1 MVRFVVGTAK
11 DIPTSLYLSMGR
23 FRYETF
29 VEMLHWHL
37 PDSDE
42 TTRLEFDCFDTQS
55 AKYVIGINGE
65 GVIIACARLLPT
77 TRPYLLQCVFPSL
90 VEKDTLPNSDDVWEI
105 SRLAVERSQTAIFQL
120 SQQLFTATIL
130 TAAQSGAHSV
140 IGVITVGMERFYR
153 RIGFPL
159 RRFGT
164 VSCAQGEQIT
174 ACTIDTS
181 YISIESQGTLP
192 ISVEAMAIGSA

>member
-65 GVIIACARLLPT
+65 GVII
-77 TRPYLLQCVFPSL
+77 VFPSL